1 MKILKYLLYFVGVLV
16 LIAIVLG
23 FAGPKSF
30 DVNRT
35 AIIPGTPEQV
45 WPYVS
50 SLKNMALWSPWAEKD
65 TAMVV
70 EYTGTDGTVGSMSSW
85 SGNSDVG
92 QGSQTIAKLE
102 PTSYAETELKFLK
115 PWENEFTGYISLK
128 DTTGGTFMTWGMKGE
143 NGFMGRIMGS
153 IMNLDK
159 MMGPDFER
167 GLSKLSALVAAAPK
181 TEATRELKIMPGEY
195 PGGKYLGIRGSMGFD
210 KLPSFYEISYGAIF
224 PALEKAGGKPAGM
237 PAGLYYKWDI
247 EKMTADLAAAV
258 AFTGDIKAPAGM
270 EVINLPAAK
279 SLTIDYMGGY
289 NGIGSAHE
297 AMDVYIRDNKLEQLT
312 PVIEEYVTDP
322 GSEPDSTKWLTKVVY
337 FVK

>member
-23 FAGPKSF
+23 FVGPKSF

-35 AIIPGTPEQV
+35 AIIPGSPEQV

-50 SLKNMALWSPWAEKD
+50 SLKNMQLWSPWAEKD

-92 QGSQTIAKLE
+92 QGSQTISKLE

-115 PWENEFTGYISLK
+115 PMENGFTGYISLK
-128 DTTGGTFMTWGMKGE
+128 DTTGGTFM
-143 NGFMGRIMGS
+143 GRFMGS
-153 IMNLDK
+153 IMNMDK
-159 MMGPDFER
+159 MMAPDFEI
-167 GLSKLSALVAAAPK
+167 GLTKLTELVAAAPK
-181 TEATRELKIMPGEY
+181 MESTSALKIMPGEY
-195 PGGKYLGIRGSMGFD
+195 AGGKYLGIHSSMGFD
-210 KLPSFYEISYGAIF
+210 KIPSFYEISYGAIF

-237 PAGLYYKWDI
+237 PAGLYYEWDV

-258 AFTGDIKAPAGM
+258 AFTGDIKNPAGM

-279 SLTIDYMGGY
+279 YM
-289 NGIGSAHE
+289 I
-297 AMDVYIRDNKLEQLT
+297 
-312 PVIEEYVTDP
+312 
-322 GSEPDSTKWLTKVVY
+322 
-337 FVK
+337 F

>member
-1 MKILKYLLYFVGVLV
+1 
-16 LIAIVLG
+16 LG
-23 FAGPKSF
+23 FVGPKSF

-35 AIIPGTPEQV
+35 AIIPGSSAQV

-50 SLKNMALWSPWAEKD
+50 SLKNMQLWSPCAEKD

-70 EYTGTDGTVGSMSSW
+70 EYTGTDGSVGSMSSW
-85 SGNSDVG
+85 KGNSDVG
-92 QGSQTIAKLE
+92 EGSQTITKLE
-102 PTSYAETELKFLK
+102 PTSYAETDLKFLK
-115 PWENEFTGYISLK
+115 PMENGFTGYISLK

-143 NGFMGRIMGS
+143 NGFFGRIMGS
-153 IMNLDK
+153 IVNLDK
-159 MMGPDFER
+159 IMAPDFER
-167 GLSKLSALVAAAPK
+167 GLAKLSELVAAAPK
-181 TEATRELKIMPGEY
+181 MEAPAALKIMPGEY
-195 PGGKYLGIRGSMGFD
+195 SGGKYLGIRGSMSFD
-210 KLPSFYEISYGAIF
+210 KLSSFYEKSYGAIF

-237 PAGLYYKWDI
+237 PAGLYYKWDT

-270 EVINLPAAK
+270 EVINVPAGK

-289 NGIGSAHE
+289 AGIGSAHE
-297 AMDVYIRDNKLEQLT
+297 AMDAYMRENKLEQLT

>member
-35 AIIPGTPEQV
+35 AIISGSPAQV

-50 SLKNMALWSPWAEKD
+50 SLKNMQQWSPWAEKD

-70 EYTGTDGTVGSMSSW
+70 EYTGTDGAVGSMTSW

-92 QGSQTIAKLE
+92 QGSQTITKLE

-115 PWENEFTGYISLK
+115 PMENSFDGYIILK
-128 DTTGGTFMTWGMKGE
+128 DTSGGTFMTWGMKGE

-159 MMGPDFER
+159 MMGPDFEK
-167 GLSKLSALVAAAPK
+167 GLNKLNALVAAAPK
-181 TEATRELKIMPGEY
+181 TEATREWKIMPGEY
-195 PGGKYLGIRGSMGFD
+195 PGGKYLGIRGSMSFD
-210 KLPSFYEISYGAIF
+210 KLPAFYEKSYGAIF

-237 PAGLYYKWDI
+237 PAGLYYNWDI

-270 EVINLPAAK
+270 EVINLPVAK

-289 NGIGSAHE
+289 NGVGSAHD
-297 AMDVYIRDNKLEQLT
+297 AMDAYIKENKLEQLT

>member
-23 FAGPKSF
+23 FVGPKSF
-30 DVNRT
+30 DVSRST
-35 AIIPGTPEQV
+35 IIPGTPAQV

-50 SLKNMALWSPWAEKD
+50 SLKNTQLWSPWAEKD

-70 EYTGTDGTVGSMSSW
+70 EYTGTDGAVGSMSSW
-85 SGNSDVG
+85 SSSKVG
-92 QGSQTIAKLE
+92 KGTQTIIKLE
-102 PTSYAETELKFLK
+102 PTSYTETEVNILGFFGGK
-115 PWENEFTGYISLK
+115 FTGYLSLK
-128 DTTGGTFMTWGMKGE
+128 DTTGGTFVTWGMKGE
-143 NGFMGRIMGS
+143 NDFAGRIMGS

-159 MMGPDFER
+159 MMATDFER
-167 GLSKLSALVAAAPK
+167 GLSKLTDLVASAPK
-181 TEATRELKIMPGEY
+181 AETTSALKIMPGEY

-210 KLPSFYEISYGAIF
+210 KLPSFYEKSYGAIF

-237 PAGLYYKWDI
+237 PAGLYYKWDT

-297 AMDVYIRDNKLEQLT
+297 AMDVYIRENKLEQLT

>member
-23 FAGPKSF
+23 FVGPKSF

-35 AIIPGTPEQV
+35 AIIPGSPEQV

-50 SLKNMALWSPWAEKD
+50 SLKNMQLWSPWAEKD

-70 EYTGTDGTVGSMSSW
+70 EYTGTDGTVGSMSNW
-85 SGNSDVG
+85 SSSKVG
-92 QGSQTIAKLE
+92 KGSQTIIKLE
-102 PTSYAETELKFLK
+102 PTSYAETEVNILGLLGAK
-115 PWENEFTGYISLK
+115 FTGYVSVK
-128 DTTGGTFMTWGMKGE
+128 DTTGGSAVTWGMKGE
-143 NGFMGRIMGS
+143 NGFMGRFMGS
-153 IMNLDK
+153 IMNMDK
-159 MMGPDFER
+159 MMAPDFER
-167 GLSKLSALVAAAPK
+167 GLTKLTELVAAAPK
-181 TEATRELKIMPGEY
+181 MESTSALKIMPGEY
-195 PGGKYLGIRGSMGFD
+195 AGGKYLGIHSSMGFD
-210 KLPSFYEISYGAIF
+210 KIPSFYEISYGAIF

-237 PAGLYYKWDI
+237 PAGLYYEWDV

-258 AFTGDIKAPAGM
+258 AFTGDIKTPAGM

-297 AMDVYIRDNKLEQLT
+297 AMDAYMKENNLEQLT

-322 GSEPDSTKWLTKVVY
+322 ASEPDSTKWLTKVVY

>member
-23 FAGPKSF
+23 FVGPKSF
-30 DVNRT
+30 DFNRS
-35 AIIPGTPEQV
+35 AIIPGSPEQV

-50 SLKNMALWSPWAEKD
+50 SLQNMQLWSPWAEKD

-70 EYTGTDGTVGSMSSW
+70 EYTGTDGAVGSMSSW

-92 QGSQTIAKLE
+92 KGTQTITKLE
-102 PTSYAETELKFLK
+102 PTSYTETEVQILGFLGGKFA
-115 PWENEFTGYISLK
+115 GYLSLK
-128 DTTGGTFMTWGMKGE
+128 DTTGGTFVTWGMKGE
-143 NGFMGRIMGS
+143 HEFVGRIMGS
-153 IMNLDK
+153 IFNMDK
-159 MMGPDFER
+159 MMSPVFDR
-167 GLSKLSALVAAAPK
+167 GLTKLSELVAAAPK
-181 TEATRELKIMPGEY
+181 MEAPSALKIMPGEY

-210 KLPSFYEISYGAIF
+210 KIPSFYEKSYGAIF

-237 PAGLYYKWDI
+237 PGGLYYTWDT

-258 AFTGDIKAPAGM
+258 AFTGDIKAPSGM

-297 AMDVYIRDNKLEQLT
+297 AMDAYMKENKLEQLT

-322 GSEPDSTKWLTKVVY
+322 GTEPDSTKWLTKVVY